1 MSTPDD
7 DRLPDLLDLLDRSGR
22 FLKQRQE
29 LFGDIAT
36 TGKQTE
42 MKKQTAPKPDA
53 ATAVTAVTAGAPK
66 ADAPAPAAA
75 SPFEYPGEP
84 WVASAS
90 LPELDAA
97 ICDCRKCALGDTRT
111 KFVFGT
117 GDPDADLM
125 FIGEGPGADEDAK
138 GEPFV
143 GRAGQLLNKIIE
155 AIGMKREQVYI
166 CNIVKCRP
174 PNNRAP
180 LPAEEESCTPYLMK
194 QIELVKPKFIVCLGR
209 TAGQW
214 ILQTTDGLSAMRGRI
229 HDFRGI
235 GLIVTY
241 HPAALLRNPEWKK
254 PTWEDMKMLMTAYE
268 AARGL

>member
-7 DRLPDLLDLLDRSGR
+7 KTLPDLFDLLDRSGR

-29 LFGDIAT
+29 LYGDIPLSGGT
-36 TGKQTE
+36 SH
-42 MKKQTAPKPDA
+42 MKKQTTPQSD
-53 ATAVTAVTAGAPK
+53 TGRAGAPK
-66 ADAPAPAAA
+66 SAAV
-75 SPFEYPGEP
+75 SPFEYPDEP

-90 LPELDAA
+90 LPDLDAA
-97 ICDCRKCALGDTRT
+97 ICDCQKCALGSTRT

-117 GDPDADLM
+117 GDPDADLL
-125 FIGEGPGADEDAK
+125 FIGEGTGADEDAR

-143 GRAGQLLNKIIE
+143 GRAGGLLNKIIE

-174 PNNRAP
+174 PNNRTP
-180 LPAEEESCTPYLMK
+180 LPAEEMSCTPYLMK
-194 QIELVKPKFIVCLGR
+194 QIELVKPKFIICLGR
-209 TAGQW
+209 TAAQW
-214 ILQTTDGLSAMRGRI
+214 MLQTTDGLPAMRGRI
-229 HDFRGI
+229 HDFKGI

-268 AARGL
+268 ATRGI